1 MKLKILIPLLLGSIV
16 FTFVGCGD
24 DIVTPQYGNGQ
35 QISSDSNYV
44 SSYTDLGEFI
54 GNEKAKE
61 IALNHANVTNPDYI
75 RVREDYDDGVK
86 YYDVEFRKGRY
97 EYDYEIHK
105 ETGRILEFDKD
116 VEDLDD

>member
-1 MKLKILIPLLLGSIV
+1 MKLKILFPLLLGSIV

-61 IALNHANVTNPDYI
+61 IALNHAGVSADKIYDLDIELDRDYGAVSYEI
-75 RVREDYDDGVK
+75 SFKSEG
-86 YYDVEFRKGRY
+86 F
-97 EYDYEIHK
+97 EYDYDIDAYSGNIIRSGK
-105 ETGRILEFDKD
+105 ETDY
-116 VEDLDD
+116 